1 MSDSISHGTPAAF
14 RAYIHEMAG
23 LAAIQAELAMQYAEL
38 GDDVG
43 LVYALRRW
51 VAYTRAAVAT
61 AKDLKSMKEEA
72 EGAHHAGEYR

>member
-14 RAYIHEMAG
+14 RAHIHEMAG

-61 AKDLKSMKEEA
+61 DLKSMKEQA
-72 EGAHHAGEYR
+72 EGAHHAGEHR